1 MTLEPGLDRHE
12 WETEFAQIEED
23 LHEDPLD
30 ALPELT
36 NLVERMLRERGYE
49 LAPESRDE
57 TGFVPEFLAAKAITA
72 QREQADPGDVADAVE
87 KLLAIYEFLDSERR
101 AP

>member
-23 LHEDPLD
+23 LHESPLD

-36 NLVERMLRERGYE
+36 GLVERMMLERGYE
-49 LAPESRDE
+49 LLQESRDE
-57 TGFVPEFLAAKAITA
+57 SGFVAEFLAAKAIAA
-72 QREQADPGDVADAVE
+72 QRDEAGPGDVADAVE
-87 KLLAIYEFLDSERR
+87 KLLAIYEFLDTERR